1 MGHYLHLYHRSVGR
15 ENAFSWFLTIWMHP
29 ITRCV
34 YHVWNKMSV
43 FNMWSSESTQYPPPA
58 QHLTI
63 SPPAQHLTI
72 SPPAQ
77 PLTTPAPVIASSVKP
92 DDTFGGQV
100 LSSPGTV
107 EMAVQYS
114 TVRYSTV
121 QYSTVQYSIAV
132 VSGNGITAANTLL
145 ITRNNEANVR
155 PEYGERESKAHL
167 WDELLIWDVW

>member
-1 MGHYLHLYHRSVGR
+1 MGHYLHLYHRSIGR
-15 ENAFSWFLTIWMHP
+15 ENAFSWFLTTWMHLT
-29 ITRCV
+29 TRCV

-43 FNMWSSESTQYPPPA
+43 FNMWSSESTQYP
-58 QHLTI
+58 
-63 SPPAQHLTI
+63 PPAQHLTI

-114 TVRYSTV
+114 TV
-121 QYSTVQYSIAV
+121 QYSTVQYSCGTV
-132 VSGNGITAANTLL
+132 EMELL
-145 ITRNNEANVR
+145 LQIHYWLLATMRR
-155 PEYGERESKAHL
+155 MYGQSMERESKAHL